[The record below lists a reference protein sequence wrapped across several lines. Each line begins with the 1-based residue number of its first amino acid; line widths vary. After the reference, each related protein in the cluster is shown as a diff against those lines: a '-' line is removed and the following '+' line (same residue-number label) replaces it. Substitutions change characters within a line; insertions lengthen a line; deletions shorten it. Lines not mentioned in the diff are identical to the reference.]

1 MSSASFSKVLTEN
14 KSQMLASVNYRKPKD
29 FFGRSVDELKSMFQ
43 KGVRLGEKME
53 ALSGFFACY
62 NLRALFPEEKAA
74 LAIQTNIIN
83 RLIICI
89 CEDVCYANPALVRDT
104 LPQLVVMSQK
114 PETRNPQFLADVI
127 QTVTESKKSRWC
139 SHAAAFY
146 FPSEPAETLDFA
158 SPTCFT
164 WLETK
169 WPEVEARI
177 KTLGLAREFFK
188 MLLSYHKRCAE
199 KNKKTMKRFIL
210 GLAHFL
216 KVDSEQGRYFR
227 SEWSR
232 KARTELASVDIT
244 PYLAHDKSVYP
255 EVPDYAIDMHTSKGR
270 SLKRDAKRFRAVGAR
285 VENEHE
291 LMKNTEYE
299 AVYLNL

>member
-1 MSSASFSKVLTEN
+1 
-14 KSQMLASVNYRKPKD
+14 
-29 FFGRSVDELKSMFQ
+29 
-43 KGVRLGEKME
+43 ME

-62 NLRALFPEEKAA
+62 NLRTLFPKEKSA

-89 CEDVCYANPALVRDT
+89 CEDVCFANPSLVRDT
-104 LPQLVVMSQK
+104 LPRLIVMSQK
-114 PETRNPQFLADVI
+114 PDTRNPQYLADVI

-146 FPSEPAETLDFA
+146 FPSEPVEEFDFA

-169 WPEVEARI
+169 WPEVEVRVQ
-177 KTLGLAREFFK
+177 KFGLYREFFK
-188 MLLSYHKRCAE
+188 MLLSYLKRCGD

-216 KVDSEQGRYFR
+216 KVESDQGVYFR
-227 SEWSR
+227 AEWTR
-232 KARTELASVDIT
+232 KARAELVSVDIV
-244 PYLAHDKSVYP
+244 PYLEHDKSVYP

-270 SLKRDAKRFRAVGAR
+270 SMKRDAKKFRTVGAR
-285 VENEHE
+285 VENEHP
-291 LMKNTEYE
+291 LMKNEEYE
-299 AVYLNL
+299 TAYLNL